1 MPWSHRKSPSHSDR
15 IRLVWDLDQRPV
27 AKALV
32 ASLVF
37 FSVLV
42 GGCSDDTRS
51 QGDGTGPRGRA
62 GGFEEGT
69 LVSSSKAPETTRE
82 APPPEATLGPQ
93 PDSPAVVL
101 RLEGDPGT
109 SFSGICIVG
118 SKRSVL
124 SGRIPK
130 RYAFDPRGRRLS
142 CRIEKRDPGRGDL
155 KVILVAGDTTRS
167 VQQTDTRGSV
177 INVSYAG
184 N

>member
-1 MPWSHRKSPSHSDR
+1 M
-15 IRLVWDLDQRPV
+15 WDLHQRAT
-27 AKALV
+27 AKAV
-32 ASLVF
+32 VAASLVF
-37 FSVLV
+37 LSLLIAS
-42 GGCSDDTRS
+42 CSSDTGS
-51 QGDGTGPRGRA
+51 QSTGPTRKSD
-62 GGFEEGT
+62 GFEEGT
-69 LVSSSKAPETTRE
+69 LVSSSRAPETTRE

-109 SFSGICIVG
+109 RFSGICVVG
-118 SKRSVL
+118 SKQSVL

-130 RYAFDPRGRRLS
+130 RYAFDPRGRKLS